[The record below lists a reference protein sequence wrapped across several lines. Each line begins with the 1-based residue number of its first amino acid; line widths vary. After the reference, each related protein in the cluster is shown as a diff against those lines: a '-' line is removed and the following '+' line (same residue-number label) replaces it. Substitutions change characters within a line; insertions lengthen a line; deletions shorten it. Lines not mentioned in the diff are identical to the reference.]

1 MTKGQ
6 SSNSLKTFSSSG
18 HSGVRQNNDD
28 LVNGKLLIDCGE
40 DQDCVL
46 GKFFVDNFFVS
57 SKFQIVTSIFM
68 QNWNHASLE
77 GGHKLISGRTVV
89 IVTGIGYVSYGT
101 N

>member
-1 MTKGQ
+1 MKKGQ

-57 SKFQIVTSIFM
+57 SKFQIVTSIFR
-68 QNWNHASLE
+68 QN
-77 GGHKLISGRTVV
+77 
-89 IVTGIGYVSYGT
+89 
-101 N
+101 

>member
-1 MTKGQ
+1 MKKGQ

-57 SKFQIVTSIFM
+57 SKFQIVTSIFI
-68 QNWNHASLE
+68 QN
-77 GGHKLISGRTVV
+77 
-89 IVTGIGYVSYGT
+89 
-101 N
+101 

>member
-1 MTKGQ
+1 MKKGQ

-57 SKFQIVTSIFM
+57 SKFQIVTLIFM
-68 QNWNHASLE
+68 QN
-77 GGHKLISGRTVV
+77 
-89 IVTGIGYVSYGT
+89 
-101 N
+101 

>member
-1 MTKGQ
+1 MKKGQ

-40 DQDCVL
+40 DHDCVL

-57 SKFQIVTSIFM
+57 SKFQIVTSIFR
-68 QNWNHASLE
+68 QN
-77 GGHKLISGRTVV
+77 
-89 IVTGIGYVSYGT
+89 
-101 N
+101 